1 MSRQILFAL
10 LVVVLGLS
18 GTAWFL
24 ANFERTTEKVRVGFQ
39 GKART
44 DRSLAAQRLLQRMG
58 MHAQAVKA
66 LPELRALPP
75 SATLVL
81 PQARW
86 AIAPPLR
93 AELLRWVEQGGHLIV
108 EAEPVHEPDP
118 LLDALGVKR
127 SAIEVPESEEDL
139 GGLRAAWE
147 TVKIAL
153 PDDRPPVNVHM
164 SQSLSVD
171 AETALASFGGDY
183 ATTLLLIERGRGLV
197 TVANDLAG
205 ITNELIGEHD
215 HAEFLW
221 RLVQL
226 QPEGREVLF
235 FDNPQALSL
244 AGWLRAHAWP
254 ALSAGTAL
262 LLLWLWRVAPRFG
275 PVQADPERQRRRLLD
290 HLRTSGR
297 FLWSNGGGAQLLEAA
312 REACLRRV
320 TRAHPDLLATP
331 EAQREARL
339 AELLGLEREQAR
351 RLLHAPAGARMID
364 FLHTIRLYQDIH
376 ERLAR
381 RTMSRR
387 PTRRTR

>member
-1 MSRQILFAL
+1 MSRRILIAL

-18 GTAWFL
+18 ATAWFL
-24 ANFERTTEKVRVGFQ
+24 ANFERTTAKVRVGFQ
-39 GKART
+39 GEARAN
-44 DRSLAAQRLLQRMG
+44 RYLAAQRLLQRMG
-58 MHAQAVKA
+58 IQAQAVKA

-81 PQARW
+81 PQARQ
-86 AIAPPLR
+86 AIALWPR

-127 SAIEVPESEEDL
+127 SAIEVPEPGENVEGAVSQ
-139 GGLRAAWE
+139 
-147 TVKIAL
+147 TVEIAL
-153 PDDRPPVNVHM
+153 PQGGSPVTVRM
-164 SQSLSVD
+164 VQSFSVD

-197 TVANDLAG
+197 TVANDLTG
-205 ITNELIGEHD
+205 ITNRFIGEHD

-226 QPEGREVLF
+226 HPESREVLF
-235 FDNPQALSL
+235 FHNPRALSL
-244 AGWLRAHAWP
+244 AGWLRTHAWP

-262 LLLWLWRVAPRFG
+262 LLLWLWRVAPRLG
-275 PVQADPERQRRRLLD
+275 PAQADPERQRRRLLD
-290 HLRTSGR
+290 HLRASGR
-297 FLWSNGGGAQLLEAA
+297 FLWSSGGGAGLLEAA

-339 AELLGLEREQAR
+339 VQLFGLEPEQAR
-351 RLLHAPAGARMID
+351 RLLRAPGSVRMAD

-376 ERLAR
+376 EKLAR
-381 RTMSRR
+381 RTLSRR
-387 PTRRTR
+387 PTRRTG